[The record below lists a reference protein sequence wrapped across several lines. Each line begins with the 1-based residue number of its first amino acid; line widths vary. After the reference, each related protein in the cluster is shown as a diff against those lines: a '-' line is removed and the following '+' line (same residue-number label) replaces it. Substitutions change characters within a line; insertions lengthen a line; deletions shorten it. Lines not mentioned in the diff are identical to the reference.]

1 MEEVKRNEAKSYP
14 SQRECCLAFR
24 RCFYLP
30 KYKNDSVKRGGSIS
44 VLSERDEQHRDE
56 IRKEKRNLKKRKT
69 SAKRFGVN
77 ILSSVC
83 TSVAINPNL

>member
-1 MEEVKRNEAKSYP
+1 MEEVKRNEAKTYL

-44 VLSERDEQHRDE
+44 VLSERDEQHRHE
-56 IRKEKRNLKKRKT
+56 IRKEKRNYGMIERWL
-69 SAKRFGVN
+69 VIP
-77 ILSSVC
+77 ILH
-83 TSVAINPNL
+83 TT